1 MGRRRRSPSNPASK
15 YYQEI
20 NMAKK
25 QVKKGSGS
33 YMGAFS
39 GMLGAKRKGSMDDAI
54 NRMSAGKGSKKK
66 SK

>member
-1 MGRRRRSPSNPASK
+1 
-15 YYQEI
+15 
-20 NMAKK
+20 MAKK

-39 GMLGAKRKGSMDDAI
+39 GMLGAKRKATMDETI
-54 NRMSAGKGSKKK
+54 NRMSSGKGSKKK

>member
-1 MGRRRRSPSNPASK
+1 
-15 YYQEI
+15 
-20 NMAKK
+20 MAKK

-33 YMGAFS
+33 YMEAFT

-54 NRMSAGKGSKKK
+54 NRMSSGKGSKKK

>member
-1 MGRRRRSPSNPASK
+1 
-15 YYQEI
+15 
-20 NMAKK
+20 MAKK

-39 GMLGAKRKGSMDDAI
+39 GMIGAKRKATMDEAI
-54 NRMSAGKGSKKK
+54 NRMSSGKGSKKK

>member
-1 MGRRRRSPSNPASK
+1 
-15 YYQEI
+15 
-20 NMAKK
+20 MAKK

-39 GMLGAKRKGSMDDAI
+39 GMLGAKRKATMDEAI
-54 NRMSAGKGSKKK
+54 NRMSSGKGSKKK